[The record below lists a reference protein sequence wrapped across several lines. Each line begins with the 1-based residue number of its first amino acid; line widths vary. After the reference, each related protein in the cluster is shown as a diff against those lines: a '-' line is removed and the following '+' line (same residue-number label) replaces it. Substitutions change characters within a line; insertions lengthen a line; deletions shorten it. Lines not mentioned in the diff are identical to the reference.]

1 MDILIQHGSILVM
14 IAAAVGFFMAWG
26 IGANDVANAMGT
38 SVGSKALT
46 IKQAIIIAMV
56 FEFAGAYLAGGEVT
70 STIRKGIIDPGFFV
84 DMPEL
89 LVFGMISALFAAAT
103 WLLIASILGW
113 PVSTT
118 HSIVGAIIGF
128 AAIGVS
134 PDTVAWSKVGGI
146 VGSWII
152 TPLISGVIAF
162 IIFNSAQ
169 KLIFDTDKP
178 LDQAKRY
185 VPFYMFLAGFVL
197 SLVTIKKGLKHL
209 GLDNIDIGIY
219 NFELKAAGGY
229 YLAVIVAVI
238 VALIGKYFIT
248 KINFD
253 TTADKKTHY
262 ANVEKVFAILMIVTA
277 CCMAFAHG
285 SNDVANAIGPLAA
298 VVSIVDNGGEI
309 AKKATLVW
317 WILPLGG
324 FGIVAGLALFGHK
337 VIATIGQGITHL
349 TPSRGFAAELA
360 AACTVVIASGIGLPI
375 STTQTLVGAVLGV
388 GMARGI
394 AAINLGVVRNIVV
407 SWVITLPV
415 GAGLSIIFFWIMKG
429 IFS

>member
-1 MDILIQHGSILVM
+1 MDILLNSGSVLII

-70 STIRKGIIDPGFFV
+70 STIRKGIIDASYFV
-84 DMPEL
+84 DTPEL

-103 WLLIASILGW
+103 WLLIASALGW

-118 HSIVGAIIGF
+118 HSIVGAIVGF
-128 AAIGVS
+128 AAVGVS
-134 PDTVAWSKVGGI
+134 ADAVTWSKVGGI
-146 VGSWII
+146 VGSWVI

-178 LDQAKRY
+178 LQQAKRW
-185 VPFYMFLAGFVL
+185 VPLYMFLAGFVL
-197 SLVTIKKGLKHL
+197 ALVTIKKGLKHL
-209 GLDNIDIGIY
+209 NFDIGTADGFIY
-219 NFELKAAGGY
+219 AAIS
-229 YLAVIVAVI
+229 AVIVAI
-238 VALIGKYFIT
+238 IGKFFISRL
-248 KINFD
+248 KFD
-253 TTADKKTHY
+253 ENVAKEAHY
-262 ANVEKVFAILMIVTA
+262 VNVEKVFGILMIVTA

-298 VVSIVDNGGEI
+298 VVSIVENDGQISAKSAI
-309 AKKATLVW
+309 AW

-324 FGIVAGLALFGHK
+324 FGIVAGLAIFGHK

-360 AACTVVIASGIGLPI
+360 AACTVVIASGAGLPI

-415 GAGLSIIFFWIMKG
+415 GAGLSIIFFWMMKG
-429 IFS
+429 MFS

>member
-1 MDILIQHGSILVM
+1 MDIILSHGSILVLL
-14 IAAAVGFFMAWG
+14 AAIVGFFMAWG

-46 IKQAIIIAMV
+46 IKQAIIIAMI

-70 STIRKGIIDPGFFV
+70 STIRKGIIDASYFV
-84 DMPEL
+84 DSPQL

-103 WLLIASILGW
+103 WLLIASALGW

-118 HSIVGAIIGF
+118 HSIVGAIVGF
-128 AAIGVS
+128 AAIGVGV
-134 PDTVAWSKVGGI
+134 DAVEWGKVGGI
-146 VGSWII
+146 VGSWIV

-169 KLIFDTDKP
+169 KLIFDTDNP
-178 LDQAKRY
+178 LQQAKRW
-185 VPFYMFLAGFVL
+185 VPMYMFLAGFVL
-197 SLVTIKKGLKHL
+197 SLVTIIKGLKHVGVEVSFADGFL
-209 GLDNIDIGIY
+209 YAVGI
-219 NFELKAAGGY
+219 AI
-229 YLAVIVAVI
+229 IVAF
-238 VALIGKYFIT
+238 LGKICISRL
-248 KINFD
+248 KFD
-253 TTADKKTHY
+253 ETAARSTHY
-262 ANVEKVFAILMIVTA
+262 ANVEKVFAVLMIVTA

-298 VVSIVDNGGEI
+298 VASIVDNEGKI
-309 AKKATLVW
+309 AAESAIAW

-360 AACTVVIASGIGLPI
+360 AASTVVIASGTGLPI

-394 AAINLGVVRNIVV
+394 AAINMTVVRNIVV
-407 SWVITLPV
+407 SWVITLPI
-415 GAGLSIIFFWIMKG
+415 GAGLSIIFFWMLKRM
-429 IFS
+429 FA